1 MRQSFLPF
9 LVVLTLA
16 TAGCSSEVAVSP
28 KGSTIANFKRNPV
41 TQNLTMSGDLKGDPK
56 SAFDAACRAL
66 DGLDY
71 YRVGQNN
78 DKTAVYARG
87 PLDVYIEVDF
97 GASKVAGDVLVSVSM
112 SSGSL
117 PDTQAIFSAIMD
129 QLSNPSTPSGFRNR

>member
-9 LVVLTLA
+9 LAVLTLA
-16 TAGCSSEVAVSP
+16 VAGCSSEVAVSP
-28 KGSTIANFKRNPV
+28 KGSTIASFKRNPV
-41 TQNLTMSGDLKGDPK
+41 TQNLTMSGDLKGDAP
-56 SAFDAACRAL
+56 SAFAAACRAL

-87 PLDVYIEVDF
+87 PLDVYIDVEV
-97 GASKVAGDVLVSVSM
+97 GASKVSGDVLVSVSM
-112 SSGSL
+112 SSGNL

-129 QLSNPSTPSGFRNR
+129 QMANPTQPAPRGR